1 MATFFQNLWESI
13 FTPGPTP
20 TLLVAT
26 NVTFATLQV
35 LLAALLLAT
44 YSVHFFV
51 LSVLCGGL
59 WAAIN
64 WFARELKQHQAQEEE
79 KKRRALAAK
88 IPPAAT
94 SDESETE
101 VEGAKSTA
109 SLRKGARTVPAVPK
123 PVGAEAAASSVVE
136 PVEAQGEIKFRAGAA
151 EEFPS
156 PSQGHKSSVSTED
169 EWEKVSENE
178 NEKEK

>member
-1 MATFFQNLWESI
+1 MASFVQGLWESI

-35 LLAALLLAT
+35 LLACLLLAT
-44 YSVHFFV
+44 WSVHFMV

-64 WFARELKQHQAQEEE
+64 WFARELKEHQRQEEE
-79 KKRRALAAK
+79 KARRALATQ
-88 IPPAAT
+88 PSSAT
-94 SDESETE
+94 TDDSETE
-101 VEGAKSTA
+101 VERTKSTA
-109 SLRKGARTVPAVPK
+109 GPRKTSGPASK
-123 PVGAEAAASSVVE
+123 PVATSSEVEPTEMQGKLNFRAAGEASS
-136 PVEAQGEIKFRAGAA
+136 
-151 EEFPS
+151 S
-156 PSQGHKSSVSTED
+156 SQGQRSSVSTED

-178 NEKEK
+178 KDK